1 MIKTQILE
9 MTVEPSA
16 PSSTDYRGSREAGSQ
31 IVVVDLGDTQSPL
44 RVNSLRK
51 GEGELINRIDRIVG
65 DLVQDGTLKS
75 GAQTVVVVVRE
86 FTSFLSGAFGG
97 EDEDVEDDDD

>member
-9 MTVEPSA
+9 SIVEPSA
-16 PSSTDYRGSREAGSQ
+16 PSSTDYRGSREASSQ
-31 IVVVDLGDTQSPL
+31 IVV
-44 RVNSLRK
+44 
-51 GEGELINRIDRIVG
+51 

-86 FTSFLSGAFGG
+86 FTSFPFGAFSG
-97 EDEDVEDDDD
+97 EDDDVEDDDD

>member
-1 MIKTQILE
+1 LE
-9 MTVEPSA
+9 SIVEPSA
-16 PSSTDYRGSREAGSQ
+16 PSSTDYRGSREASSQ
-31 IVVVDLGDTQSPL
+31 IVVVDLGDVQSPL
-44 RVNSLRK
+44 RLSSLRK

-86 FTSFLSGAFGG
+86 FTSFPFGAFSG
-97 EDEDVEDDDD
+97 EDDAVEDDDD